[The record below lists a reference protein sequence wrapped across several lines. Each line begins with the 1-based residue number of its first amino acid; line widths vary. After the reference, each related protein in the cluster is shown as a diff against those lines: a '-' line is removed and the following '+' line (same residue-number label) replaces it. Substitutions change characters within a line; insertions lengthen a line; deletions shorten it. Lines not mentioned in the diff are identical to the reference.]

1 MGGSLH
7 GEVQCIMGNGH
18 MRTPLEQNDRH
29 THVTIL
35 PSHCRGIT
43 QIHRS
48 PSRLRDT
55 PTPTTTL
62 ANGKDDRNEVKL

>member
-1 MGGSLH
+1 MGGGSRAVGGSLH

-48 PSRLRDT
+48 PSRLRPFLKADSH
-55 PTPTTTL
+55 L
-62 ANGKDDRNEVKL
+62 H